1 MLKAPD
7 TSYVLPP
14 SQAMTWSS
22 CVSPGSPGLSLSESP
37 SRGCQKWSQEP
48 ALMSPQLIRLFRAG
62 ETRLLALPYSPWL
75 LRVCVP
81 VYKGL
86 QEGTK

>member
-1 MLKAPD
+1 
-7 TSYVLPP
+7 
-14 SQAMTWSS
+14 
-22 CVSPGSPGLSLSESP
+22 
-37 SRGCQKWSQEP
+37 
-48 ALMSPQLIRLFRAG
+48 MSPQLIRLFRAG
-62 ETRLLALPYSPWL
+62 ETCLLALPYSPWL